1 MVLLYLFIEK
11 KNLHIVG
18 PCNLMASGPLRVSGI
33 CVWGSYGF
41 RVEYLPLIQSLE
53 MLSHLQVLTLF
64 LPGKRDELKIS

>member
-1 MVLLYLFIEK
+1 
-11 KNLHIVG
+11 
-18 PCNLMASGPLRVSGI
+18 MASGPLRVSGI